1 VSGDGCRPTWPNKR
15 AYNNAWASINAAL
28 APIIGEAE
36 CPRISKSKKIG
47 CVTGCDG
54 CVHCFGT
61 RKKSRLR
68 SAYASLLLP
77 PQTVYLASDR
87 FAVLRVITTRRLLD
101 AARRPASGVGR
112 CRSSGVPRVQL
123 VNGRRDSVQPRMK
136 MCRRRQLNP
145 IAIEDFEWDW
155 PLDLNPI
162 AGSLLRKRLLQ
173 LECPWFESRC
183 DGGISGAV
191 SNKGMRQC

>member
-1 VSGDGCRPTWPNKR
+1 MR
-15 AYNNAWASINAAL
+15 ALLRHAKEIKVEVGLRELIATAADRL
-28 APIIGEAE
+28 
-36 CPRISKSKKIG
+36 
-47 CVTGCDG
+47 
-54 CVHCFGT
+54 FG
-61 RKKSRLR
+61 
-68 SAYASLLLP
+68 
-77 PQTVYLASDR
+77 SDR

-123 VNGRRDSVQPRMK
+123 VNGRRDSVQPRMR

-155 PLDLNPI
+155 PLGLNPI